1 MLNIIMLREFMVNV
15 ITLSVVML
23 NDNTEGS
30 HYAESGNA
38 ARLSVRILIFVML
51 NAMAPLK

>member
-1 MLNIIMLREFMVNV
+1 MLNIIMLREFMLNV

-38 ARLSVRILIFVML
+38 IRLSVSILIFVML

>member
-1 MLNIIMLREFMVNV
+1 MLNIIMLREFLLNV

-23 NDNTEGS
+23 NDNTESS
-30 HYAESGNA
+30 HYAASGNA
-38 ARLSVRILIFVML
+38 IRLSARILIFVML